1 MRINAE
7 QSKHPDLLRTGKLM
21 STFNMFGR
29 FERYSPRRDVRVLEN
44 AVRRSA
50 AEALASRSI
59 TSVWIV
65 HLLRATVLQ
74 SHRLSQKIWVDT
86 AGEVDVFV
94 AAVGTGGTLMGVAS
108 VLKERRPK
116 VRIIAVEPAAS
127 AVLSGGTAGQ
137 HSIPGIGVGFVPPLF
152 DRGLVDEIVAVS
164 DEDAFAAM
172 RLLAR
177 REGISA
183 GISAGAAVHA
193 SLVTMKRPDMSGKT
207 VVTILPDPG
216 DRYVSSDLF
225 NDSNQ
230 ASVASNAATD
240 AISLTLSLEA
250 MVNEWLK

>member
-172 RLLAR
+172 L
-177 REGISA
+177 
-183 GISAGAAVHA
+183 
-193 SLVTMKRPDMSGKT
+193 
-207 VVTILPDPG
+207 ILPA
-216 DRYVSSDLF
+216 VTS
-225 NDSNQ
+225 
-230 ASVASNAATD
+230 
-240 AISLTLSLEA
+240 
-250 MVNEWLK
+250 